1 MDKNTLKKIIQVSKG
16 SVPADAVIR
25 NVQIVDVISGDITLG
40 DIAVYGK
47 HIAGVGSYEG
57 KKVVDGSGLFA
68 TSGLIDS
75 HVHIESSLSIPTVFA
90 KMVVPHGTT
99 TVIADPHEIANVKG
113 IAGVK
118 FMIESAKNTPL
129 KFHFMIPSCVPATEF
144 EDAGAILDHKEIA
157 SIIGSSDIFGL
168 GEMMNV
174 PGVLNLNEDV
184 LEKLALAHNENKII
198 DGHGPMLDGKLL
210 NAYTACGVKT
220 DHECVS
226 VHELKQRIA
235 NGMYVLLRHGSAAQ
249 NLSTLLQGVNDKN
262 SRRCAFCTDDK
273 HSSDIITNGHINH
286 SLRIAVAHGIDV
298 FTAISMATINGYE
311 CYGIKDRGLIAPGY
325 IADIVLFRDLKDFNV
340 EKVFIDGELVAQN
353 KKALFSVPSID
364 ISAMSNSVNIHNV
377 SKDDLVLPIKK
388 DTAKVISL
396 SKFDLVTESCVRIV
410 GTLDG
415 NFDYRKNIDIL
426 KLVVV
431 ERHKKTGK
439 VGVGLV
445 ENYKLKNGAVATTI
459 GHDSHNLIVIGDN
472 DSDIITAI
480 KHLESC
486 GGGMTLVQNGMVL
499 STLPLPVAGIMSDED
514 SEVISECVE
523 NMNTLAFEKL
533 GVNRDIDPFM
543 TLSFLTLPVIPELK
557 LTPRGLFDVVKFEFT
572 DISG

>member
-16 SVPADAVIR
+16 SIPADLVIR
-25 NVQIVDVISGDITLG
+25 NAQIVDVLSGEITSGDIA
-40 DIAVYGK
+40 INGK
-47 HIAGVGSYEG
+47 YIAGVGSYEG
-57 KKVVDGSGLFA
+57 KKIVDADGLYA

-75 HVHIESSLSIPTVFA
+75 HVHVESSLSIPTAFA
-90 KMVVPHGTT
+90 KMVIPHGTT
-99 TVIADPHEIANVKG
+99 TVIADPHEIANVRG

-118 FMIESAKNTPL
+118 FMIESAKSTPL
-129 KFHFMIPSCVPATEF
+129 RFHFMIPSCVPATEF
-144 EDAGAILDHKEIA
+144 EDAGAILDYKEIA

-168 GEMMNV
+168 GEMMNF
-174 PGVLNLNEDV
+174 PGVLNSSDDT

-226 VHELKQRIA
+226 VHELKDRIA
-235 NGMYVLLRHGSAAQ
+235 NGMYVFLRHGSAAQ

-262 SRRCAFCTDDK
+262 FRRCALCTDDK

-286 SLRIAVAHGIDV
+286 SLRIAVSHGIDV

-325 IADIVLFRDLKDFNV
+325 LADIVLFRDLKDFNV
-340 EKVFIDGELVAQN
+340 DTVFIGGEMVAQN

-364 ISAMSNSVNIHNV
+364 ISTMSNSVNIHNV

-388 DTAKVISL
+388 DTAKVIRL
-396 SKFDLVTESCVRIV
+396 SKFDLVTESYVRIV
-410 GTLDG
+410 GTENG
-415 NFDYRKNIDIL
+415 NFDYRDNVDIL

-431 ERHKKTGK
+431 ERHKKTGR

-472 DSDIITAI
+472 DNDIISAI
-480 KHLESC
+480 KELECC
-486 GGGMTLVQNGMVL
+486 GGGITLVQNGVVL
-499 STLPLPVAGIMSDED
+499 STFPLPVAGIMSDED
-514 SEVISECVE
+514 GEVISERIE
-523 NMNTLAFEKL
+523 KMNEIAFEQL
-533 GVNRDIDPFM
+533 GVNRNIDPFM
-543 TLSFLTLPVIPELK
+543 TLSFLTLPVIPDLK
-557 LTPRGLFDVVKFEFT
+557 LTPRGLFDVTKFEFT
-572 DISG
+572 DING